1 MLFQAQRQM
10 GTGAAGHPG
19 PRASRAHGT
28 AAGNAATQPRGM
40 EGHPAWGE
48 MSRALPAEPSMA
60 P

>member
-1 MLFQAQRQM
+1 M

-19 PRASRAHGT
+19 PHASRAHGT